1 MSDEPQSVPLPSLQ
15 QRWLDVVVN
24 EMQVVNGLLLLA
36 DPADTPALL
45 HRLVQRI
52 PAAVGSTER
61 QLLRGLLLEFA
72 FRWSRRLHA
81 AAHATQPAACEFDG
95 TAPLETFLN
104 DGAHDSRTAF
114 AAWID
119 RFSSELLRQHQPS
132 TALQAAR
139 RLREGY
145 ARSLR
150 LPLLARECH
159 TTPARL
165 ASEFRRQ
172 FGISIPQYRRTARLV
187 EALERV
193 RHEKVEAVAL
203 QVGYRSSKN
212 FYRAFRGL
220 TGMTPTEFR
229 QLSTDRAE
237 AVLECARL
245 ALVRRRTH
253 TSDSATGTLAQR
265 LAR

>member
-1 MSDEPQSVPLPSLQ
+1 MSDEPHSVPPSSRQ

-24 EMQVVNGLLLLA
+24 EMQIVNGLILTA

-52 PAAVGSTER
+52 PAAVGPTER

-81 AAHATQPAACEFDG
+81 AVHAAQPAGCEFDG
-95 TAPLETFLN
+95 TAPLEAFLN

-114 AAWID
+114 GAWID

-132 TALQAAR
+132 TAMQAAR

-145 ARSLR
+145 ARSMP
-150 LPLLARECH
+150 LPTLARECH

-165 ASEFRRQ
+165 ASEFRHQ
-172 FGISIPQYRRTARLV
+172 FGVSIPQYRRTARLV

-203 QVGYRSSKN
+203 HVGYRSPKN

-229 QLSTDRAE
+229 QLSTERAE
-237 AVLECARL
+237 TVLEFAKL

-253 TSDSATGTLAQR
+253 TMDSAPATLA
-265 LAR
+265 